1 MRVTVLTP
9 IPFLG
14 GNHNITY
21 GNICGYA
28 VNKPVDNRIQVRITT
43 TILWTM
49 KKVKKID
56 LRRLRRAGDGR

>member
-1 MRVTVLTP
+1 M
-9 IPFLG
+9 
-14 GNHNITY
+14 
-21 GNICGYA
+21 
-28 VNKPVDNRIQVRITT
+28 PVDNRIQVRITT